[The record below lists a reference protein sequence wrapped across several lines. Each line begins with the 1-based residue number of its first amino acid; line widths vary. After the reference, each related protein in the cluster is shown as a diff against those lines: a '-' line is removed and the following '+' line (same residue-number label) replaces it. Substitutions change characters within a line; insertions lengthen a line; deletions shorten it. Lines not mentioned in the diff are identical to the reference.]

1 MLSDRE
7 SNPSSE
13 ACSVEILNATEPSI
27 PSYENPHFVHRGDY
41 YHHDADKLEV
51 IFLRRDDIPRDTA
64 LLISSL
70 WRQMSPFAN
79 LGAKVGD
86 TRTPGFAWEKQLR
99 VSRVAR
105 S

>member
-7 SNPSSE
+7 SHPSSE
-13 ACSVEILNATEPSI
+13 AGSVEIRNSTGPFDSLLRKF
-27 PSYENPHFVHRGDY
+27 PHFVNRGDY
-41 YHHDADKLEV
+41 YHHYAHTWQV

-79 LGAKVGD
+79 L
-86 TRTPGFAWEKQLR
+86 
-99 VSRVAR
+99 
-105 S
+105 